1 MLKNYL
7 NVITALMV
15 ARGGAWGWK
24 KWVKG
29 VLNIFKIII
38 KIKVCSQLKNKT
50 NKTTNKNKQKKEH
63 QLSHLNNFLTFIMEK
78 FKHIES
84 NQNSTMNPH
93 VKLQREKN

>member
-1 MLKNYL
+1 MKSEKKPEEQNEKFKLLDLENR
-7 NVITALMV
+7 LMV

-50 NKTTNKNKQKKEH
+50 NKTTNKNKQKR
-63 QLSHLNNFLTFIMEK
+63 
-78 FKHIES
+78 HIS
-84 NQNSTMNPH
+84 YH
-93 VKLQREKN
+93 I